1 MAVCWLP
8 PPAGRTRES
17 AGHGRH
23 FGVDRFLLYR
33 TYDELEVGQTQ
44 RTRGRTITET
54 DIVSWCALTGDWF
67 YPHID
72 KVAAERSMFG
82 QRVAPGIMVFA
93 LGSGLGVPSDATTI
107 LANYGTDR
115 LRYTAP
121 TWINDTIYL
130 DIEVIE
136 KSDRWQRNLRRPLEL
151 LEDGRH
157 PAGAALV
164 MCARRILRSDPHDWD
179 ELVAEAAGAE
189 RYSRRLSER
198 ITDGYAAKFD

>member
-1 MAVCWLP
+1 M
-8 PPAGRTRES
+8 
-17 AGHGRH
+17 
-23 FGVDRFLLYR
+23 DRFLLYR

-54 DIVSWCALTGDWF
+54 DIVNWCALTGDWF

-93 LGSGLGVPSDATTI
+93 LGTGLGVPSDATTI

-121 TWINDTIYL
+121 TWINVLTPTRSSRTPTGRWRAPTAPTQDQSGKL
-130 DIEVIE
+130 GDISHNAMIC
-136 KSDRWQRNLRRPLEL
+136 
-151 LEDGRH
+151 
-157 PAGAALV
+157 PAAIK
-164 MCARRILRSDPHDWD
+164 R
-179 ELVAEAAGAE
+179 
-189 RYSRRLSER
+189 
-198 ITDGYAAKFD
+198 

>member
-1 MAVCWLP
+1 M
-8 PPAGRTRES
+8 
-17 AGHGRH
+17 
-23 FGVDRFLLYR
+23 DRFLLYR

-44 RTRGRTITET
+44 RTRGRTITES
-54 DIVSWCALTGDWF
+54 DIVNWCALTGDWF

-93 LGSGLGVPSDATTI
+93 LGTGLGVPSDATTI

-136 KSDRWQRNLRRPLEL
+136 KSDQGREVRARDVSLGHPQPERRHRLREPVEDPHRQGASAVCRNLTS
-151 LEDGRH
+151 
-157 PAGAALV
+157 AATGAA
-164 MCARRILRSDPHDWD
+164 
-179 ELVAEAAGAE
+179 
-189 RYSRRLSER
+189 
-198 ITDGYAAKFD
+198 

>member
-1 MAVCWLP
+1 
-8 PPAGRTRES
+8 
-17 AGHGRH
+17 
-23 FGVDRFLLYR
+23 VDRFLLYR
-33 TYDELEVGQTQ
+33 TFDELEVGQTQ

-54 DIVSWCALTGDWF
+54 DIVNWCALTGDWF

-72 KVAAERSMFG
+72 AVAAERSMFG

-93 LGSGLGVPSDATTI
+93 LGTGLGVPSDATTI

-136 KSDRWQRNLRRPLEL
+136 KSDRDAKSGLVSYRWDVLNQNGVTVCASQLKILTAKERAPY
-151 LEDGRH
+151 
-157 PAGAALV
+157 AG
-164 MCARRILRSDPHDWD
+164 I
-179 ELVAEAAGAE
+179 
-189 RYSRRLSER
+189 
-198 ITDGYAAKFD
+198 